1 MHGKIGYM
9 KKERE
14 CKDKGL
20 WFLYG
25 VRILFYVVA
34 IVLVIVVVVDKLG
47 QGQTVEQI
55 VSDYDVRCATPEEE
69 GAQGFELANMV
80 SGRVFVLGNGDV
92 YYWPKKAVNGL
103 GEMADQKIEAGKIT
117 GIANEMTFRGYKI
130 ATSGIVNATQL
141 SFGLRY
147 SGENLILIH
156 GDGAVTWVNIYN
168 NNAKLTEL
176 EGYDDIVSAA
186 PSVNGDGVPV
196 ITLIS
201 QNGRQNHLL
210 LNQLNALQ
218 AK

>member
-1 MHGKIGYM
+1 
-9 KKERE
+9 
-14 CKDKGL
+14 
-20 WFLYG
+20 
-25 VRILFYVVA
+25 
-34 IVLVIVVVVDKLG
+34 LG

-55 VSDYDVRCATPEEE
+55 VGDYDVRCATPEEE
-69 GAQGFELANMV
+69 EIQGFELANMV

-103 GEMADQKIEAGKIT
+103 GEMADRKIEAGKIA
-117 GIANEMTFRGYKI
+117 GIADEMNFRGYKI
-130 ATSGIVNATQL
+130 AVSGIVNAAQL

-156 GDGAVTWVNIYN
+156 GDGTVTWVNIYN

-176 EGYDDIVSAA
+176 EEYNDIVSAA

-201 QNGRQNHLL
+201 RNGKQNHLL